1 MFLFRFS
8 KCKIA
13 FFKCRIYRI
22 FLALGVVLFHCWEV
36 QSQEIGAYKTISS
49 GEFPNP
55 LIWQIW
61 NGTAWSAATVKP
73 GSSNDIYIDQTHS
86 LKLTGNEQVKT
97 LFINAETLAGQ
108 KLNLNG
114 FNLDLYGMLKAFSG
128 AAPGVPNN
136 AWNSQNWIGNSF
148 QSTLTF
154 KGQSRKILEKSSWSA
169 QTTQSRFGVIFDP
182 GPGIELIL
190 EAPLKSLS
198 FRLKSGLLI
207 QKKDTS
213 TLPFSCFSLS
223 FNNEN
228 LIFGSGAFGDFTI
241 ESEATFI
248 SECNSGILNRSTNGS
263 ISALNFVLQN
273 GATLILEGHSPKI
286 EAANFQFE
294 GTVIVKDSTGPKNF
308 LSSSY
313 PDAAIPNTFKTIEL
327 NSTQDLTFPS
337 QLYLSGDLIK
347 SGSGNFL
354 GSATHLTII
363 GAENQEIRGFP
374 LVIQDLTLQK
384 SGGIFTTREPLTV
397 ERTLRMNQGRM
408 DLDGNNLTINTSSS
422 GGLIFTAGTWRNVGT
437 LQLNGLPSALNPENA
452 SFPFEDSKNGG
463 IRKVQLLGTCPGGGL
478 SIRFVEKS
486 GANHDP
492 NFTDSDNTPILHQL
506 ESYFEFSGI
515 NSGAQD
521 IELRISAMGLIVDNV
536 DDLRIVKP
544 GMAAPGIHLPGF
556 DATKLWARR
565 GLIWSDLSNS
575 LFTIGSYRALSIL
588 PVIWLGLTV
597 SSTEKGNL
605 VSWQV
610 AQEKDNLL
618 FELYRSRV
626 EKLEWEKIG
635 SLSSLGD
642 SEEARVYSFL
652 DEKVGK
658 FETYL
663 YRVRQLSMD
672 GSVSWSSVTKTMNH
686 PPDFQADALIYPNP
700 YRKGPLEIYIPNRAS
715 KGKILVQNA
724 RGQLIFESELTPE
737 ITEEVLSE
745 LPVGVYFIVIRNGE
759 KTYTKKLVIGQ

>member
-1 MFLFRFS
+1 MFLFHFS
-8 KCKIA
+8 KCSVA

-22 FLALGVVLFHCWEV
+22 FLAVGVVLFHCREV

-55 LIWQIW
+55 MIWEIW
-61 NGTAWSAATVKP
+61 NGTTWSAATVKP

-97 LFINAETLAGQ
+97 LFINAENLAGQ

-114 FNLDLYGMLKAFSG
+114 FNLDIFGMLKAFSG
-128 AAPGVPNN
+128 AAPGIPNN

-148 QSTLTF
+148 QSTITF

-182 GPGIELIL
+182 GPGVELIL

-207 QKKDTS
+207 QKIDSS

-228 LIFGSGAFGDFTI
+228 TIFGSGAFGDFTI
-241 ESEATFI
+241 ESGATFI

-263 ISALNFVLQN
+263 VSALNFFLEN

-286 EAANFQFE
+286 EAANFHLN
-294 GTVIVKDSTGPKNF
+294 GTVIFSGSTGPKNF

-313 PDAAIPNTFKTIEL
+313 PDAAIPNTFRTIEL
-327 NSTQDLTFPS
+327 KSTEDLSFPP
-337 QLYLSGDLIK
+337 QLFLSGNLIK

-354 GSATHLTII
+354 GSATQLTLI
-363 GAENQEIRGFP
+363 GAEIQEIRGFP
-374 LVIQDLTLQK
+374 LVIQDLTVQK
-384 SGGIFTTREPLTV
+384 SGGIFVTGQALTV

-408 DLDGNNLTINTSSS
+408 DLQGNNFTINTSNS
-422 GGLIFTAGTWRNVGT
+422 GGLIFTDGTWRNVGR
-437 LQLNGLPSALNPENA
+437 LQLNGLPSTLNPANA

-463 IRKVQLLGTCPGGGL
+463 IRKVQLLGTSPGGGL
-478 SIRFVEKS
+478 SIQFVEKS

-521 IELRISAMGLIVDNV
+521 LELRISAMGLIVDNV

-565 GLIWSDLSNS
+565 GLIWSDLSNNR
-575 LFTIGSYRALSIL
+575 FTIGSYRALSIL

-605 VSWQV
+605 VSWHV

-618 FELYRSRV
+618 FELYRSQV
-626 EKLEWEKIG
+626 KSLEWKKIG

-652 DEKVGK
+652 DEKSDK
-658 FETYL
+658 FEPYL
-663 YRVRQLSMD
+663 YRIRQVSMD
-672 GSVSWSSVTKTMNH
+672 GTVSWSTVTKSLTQPSDSH
-686 PPDFQADALIYPNP
+686 KDALIYPNP
-700 YRKGPLEIYIPNRAS
+700 YRQGPLKIYVPNRAS
-715 KGKILVQNA
+715 KGKIFLQNA
-724 RGQLIFESELTPE
+724 QGQLIFECELSPE
-737 ITEEVLSE
+737 IPEEVISK
-745 LPVGVYFIVIRNGE
+745 LPAGVYFMMIQNGE
-759 KTYTKKLVIGQ
+759 KTHTKKLVIGQ